1 MDDNRDLKSAYNDG
15 ARDFAERI
23 KGYYDNLKGGTWA
36 ALVSFHVDE
45 ILKEFLEDENGTV

>member
-23 KGYYDNLKGGTWA
+23 KRYYDTLGGGTSA
-36 ALVSFHVDE
+36 TLVSFHVDE
-45 ILKEFLEDENGTV
+45 ILKEFLEDEDGTV

>member
-1 MDDNRDLKSAYNDG
+1 MDIGKDLRDAYYDG

-36 ALVSFHVDE
+36 TLVSFHVDE

>member
-15 ARDFAERI
+15 ARDLAERV
-23 KGYYDNLKGGTWA
+23 KRYYDTLGGKTSA
-36 ALVSFHVDE
+36 TLVSFHVDE